1 MIRHLADKYIYEESE
16 PEERWIDKPLDRKEM
31 EAVKTFYQFTD
42 RYGKYPL
49 RNTLVGFS
57 DEDAEIQLKKLL
69 TRKEVWRSFERVWKI
84 FDKRFQRI
92 WPREKGALE
101 IWKKRFEDE
110 KELRGEEIEGVLE
123 RFFDEKP
130 EEERIN
136 FYLVMS
142 LREASK
148 EEIDRKKVMF
158 EIPPEAPAG
167 RVFSLVWHELVHSLF
182 SDVIDVL
189 VSVYLKENKLEPEIL
204 EMGYG
209 GDPKVFLREG
219 VVSSLFDAHG
229 YLAQKYF
236 PFEEKV
242 AEGKVKTAEGA
253 TEYIARAIQENAKDY
268 IENSNA
274 IDDTYLALIHSRYDR
289 YLID

>member
-1 MIRHLADKYIYEESE
+1 M
-16 PEERWIDKPLDRKEM
+16 
-31 EAVKTFYQFTD
+31 
-42 RYGKYPL
+42 
-49 RNTLVGFS
+49 
-57 DEDAEIQLKKLL
+57 
-69 TRKEVWRSFERVWKI
+69 
-84 FDKRFQRI
+84 
-92 WPREKGALE
+92 
-101 IWKKRFEDE
+101 
-110 KELRGEEIEGVLE
+110 
-123 RFFDEKP
+123 
-130 EEERIN
+130 
-136 FYLVMS
+136 
-142 LREASK
+142 
-148 EEIDRKKVMF
+148 
-158 EIPPEAPAG
+158 
-167 RVFSLVWHELVHSLF
+167 
-182 SDVIDVL
+182 IDVL
-189 VSVYLKENKLEPEIL
+189 VSEYLKENKLEPEIL
-204 EMGYG
+204 ELGYG